1 MHAAEVLLLL
11 YCVLLLSPFC
21 GGGSSGGIRRLDS
34 SSSSSSSIGLDLS
47 ILMMCSSLKW
57 LHENYSSA
65 VCPRGG
71 PRAAS

>member
-1 MHAAEVLLLL
+1 MHAAEVLQLL
-11 YCVLLLSPFC
+11 YCVLLLNPFC
-21 GGGSSGGIRRLDS
+21 GGGGSSGGIRRLD
-34 SSSSSSSIGLDLS
+34 SSSSSSIGLDLS

-57 LHENYSSA
+57 LHENYSPA